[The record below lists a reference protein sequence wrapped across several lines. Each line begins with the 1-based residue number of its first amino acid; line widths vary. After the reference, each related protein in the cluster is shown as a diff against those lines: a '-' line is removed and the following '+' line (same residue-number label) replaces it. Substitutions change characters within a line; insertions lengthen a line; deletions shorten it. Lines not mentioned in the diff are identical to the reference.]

1 MSLLTRISASPMIA
15 NYRKMVPYVRP
26 YWVRAVM
33 PIGSFDALTA
43 WILKPYMDVVLV
55 ETGVRYDKEFF
66 PTEDYNLYLHLI
78 GKTKFANLPDVLFQ
92 YRKHKTNTT
101 NRATK
106 QIRAIERRVFAYL
119 STEHADLWNKAQQSH
134 VRVTKVKVFGVPV
147 LKIKHFQTT
156 TKYYLFG
163 FIPAASVYSKISRKA
178 EL

>member
-1 MSLLTRISASPMIA
+1 MSLLTRISASPMIV

-78 GKTKFANLPDVLFQ
+78 GKTKFA
-92 YRKHKTNTT
+92 
-101 NRATK
+101 
-106 QIRAIERRVFAYL
+106 YL

>member
-1 MSLLTRISASPMIA
+1 MNLLPRISASPMIA

-106 QIRAIERRVFAYL
+106 QIRAKRTG
-119 STEHADLWNKAQQSH
+119 S
-134 VRVTKVKVFGVPV
+134 
-147 LKIKHFQTT
+147 
-156 TKYYLFG
+156 G
-163 FIPAASVYSKISRKA
+163 FSIWTSGGDA
-178 EL
+178 E